1 MSTPSPQTVSTAML
15 RQELEDLIRRDLL
28 GPAGGE
34 REVITEQSVRNRY
47 LLGMLAPL
55 KTIEE
60 PVEELPDDT
69 ELADDTED
77 NAEEGK
83 AEPSTPVKRG
93 TTPSTF
99 GLSFCLEL
107 SETSFEANASWG
119 QYLREPDAEGKNVW
133 KRYPR
138 GGTKTIR
145 LSEGNLGEWAPDSE
159 SPTVVVRGRIR
170 RRDDHWSVTLFL
182 SNEQQED
189 RPREMYWVFQAQLAV
204 RGRFARRPGQGR
216 VSKLDPVARMEDR
229 TNEMLYR
236 REVEFARGHGI
247 SVERELAEGRLDQAV
262 RILTAAM
269 PRAFVKNVEQPA
281 VPGLIIDMKELA
293 GAGDEDL
300 VANLQPLSAAYKNWI
315 DELDER
321 RTKEADLANY
331 DDASEQVVE
340 RAREVLTR
348 LNDGIALLAKNA
360 DARDAFRFANR
371 AMWQQR
377 VRSVWIEERKK
388 EPRKQLAEVDVPKN
402 RSWRAFQLAFVL
414 INLPGLTS
422 IEHGDRDVKSS
433 AGADLLWFPTG
444 GGKTEAYLGLAA
456 YAMAIRRLQK
466 NLGGRDGEHGVA
478 VLMRYTLRLLTLQQF
493 QRAATLICACEQI
506 RSGDTK
512 KWGETPF
519 RLGLWV
525 GRKTTPNRT
534 SQSAE
539 VIEAL
544 RSGKRPVFGVGTPH
558 QFPACPWCGA
568 PIVPGQHIIVEQ
580 YPAGR
585 ARTFI
590 FCGDSQGSCEY
601 SRRKSPD
608 EGLPLLV
615 VDEEIYRH
623 PPSMLIATVDKFAQM
638 AWQGQVQTL
647 FGQVTG
653 YCPRHG
659 FRSPELEDTNSHQ
672 ASAKYSAI
680 ATQPHSLLRPPDLI
694 IQDELHLISGPLGSL
709 VGIYEGAVD
718 ELATWQVD
726 GKHVRPKVI
735 ASTATVRRA
744 QAQVSALFNR
754 QVRVFPPPGLE
765 AGSNFFSRELP
776 VSDAA
781 PGRLYVGACAPGRRL
796 KAALIR
802 VYVAALAAGQTLYEK
817 YGEAADPFLT
827 AVGYFSSLRELG
839 GMRRLVDDDVRSR
852 LTQVD
857 NRGLRKR
864 NLRLPTAV
872 EELTSRKS
880 ATEIPEV
887 LERMKTTF
895 PPPGQRPAKPP
906 IDVLLATN
914 MLSVG
919 VDVGRLGLMIV
930 AGQPKS
936 TSEYIQATS
945 RVGRASPGLVITVA
959 NWARPRDLSHFESF
973 CHYHATFYRQV
984 EALSVTP
991 YSIGAI
997 DRALTGVLVSAIR
1010 QAGSEYNRNDSA
1022 QQMQPAS
1029 PIVQRALAVLP
1040 VRAAEAGTN
1049 GTKLEDFVKQALQQR
1064 VDDWRE
1070 RAIRMKGGARLGYQ
1084 DSRDGVTLGLLE
1096 SPGTA
1101 AWTEF
1106 TVLNSL
1112 RDVEPEAALTF
1123 NDEGMDSVEVAP

>member
-1 MSTPSPQTVSTAML
+1 MSTAPL
-15 RQELEDLIRRDLL
+15 RQEFEDLIRRDLL

-34 REVITEQSVRNRY
+34 QETITEQSVRNRY

-55 KTIEE
+55 KMTEVDAE
-60 PVEELPDDT
+60 PFE
-69 ELADDTED
+69 ELADSSED
-77 NAEEGK
+77 NAEEGT
-83 AEPSTPVKRG
+83 AEPSTPAKRG
-93 TTPSTF
+93 VAPSTF
-99 GLSFCLEL
+99 GLSFCLDLTEIAF
-107 SETSFEANASWG
+107 ETEARWG
-119 QYLREPDAEGKNVW
+119 QYRRELDADGKSIWKRCARGSSKPIPLVEGNLRPWSPDAE
-133 KRYPR
+133 
-138 GGTKTIR
+138 
-145 LSEGNLGEWAPDSE
+145 
-159 SPTVVVRGRIR
+159 SPGVVVRGRVR
-170 RRDDHWSVTLFL
+170 KRADHWSVTLFL
-182 SNEQQED
+182 SNEQEEG
-189 RPREMYWVFQAQLAV
+189 RPRDMYWLFQAELAV
-204 RGRFARRPGQGR
+204 RGRFSRRPGQGH
-216 VSKLDPVARMEDR
+216 VSTLDAVSRLEDQ

-236 REVEFARGHGI
+236 RDVEFARGHGT
-247 SVERELAEGRLDQAV
+247 SAQWELAEGLLDQAV
-262 RILTAAM
+262 HIHTASM
-269 PRAFVKNVEQPA
+269 PRAVVRTVKQSE
-281 VPGLIIDMKELA
+281 VPGLITDMQELA
-293 GAGDEDL
+293 EAADADL
-300 VANLQPLSAAYKNWI
+300 APKLRPLVTEYAAWVAQLES
-315 DELDER
+315 R
-321 RTKEADLANY
+321 RMAEADLIDYA
-331 DDASEQVVE
+331 DASTQVVE
-340 RAREVLTR
+340 RAREVLGR
-348 LNDGIALLAKNA
+348 LQDGIALLDTDA

-377 VRSVWIEERKK
+377 VRSVWIDARKT
-388 EPRKQLAEVDVPKN
+388 EPGRQLAEVDIPKN
-402 RSWRAFQLAFVL
+402 RSWYAFQLAFIL

-422 IEHGDRDVKSS
+422 LHHPDRSTGPF

-456 YAMAIRRLQK
+456 YTMAVRRLQK
-466 NLGGRDGEHGVA
+466 NAGGRDGENGVA

-493 QRAATLICACEQI
+493 QRAATLVCACEQI
-506 RSGDTK
+506 RLGDTA

-539 VIEAL
+539 VVEAL
-544 RSGKRPVFGVGTPH
+544 RSCRRPVFGVGSPH
-558 QFPACPWCGA
+558 QFATCPWCGA
-568 PIVPGQHIIVEQ
+568 VIEPGQHIVVEH

-585 ARTFI
+585 ARTLI
-590 FCGDSQGSCEY
+590 YCGDARGHCEY
-601 SRRKSPD
+601 SRRQSPD

-615 VDEEIYRH
+615 VDEEIYRQ

-638 AWQGQVQTL
+638 AWHGPVQTL

-653 YCPRHG
+653 WCLRHG
-659 FRSPELEDTNSHQ
+659 FRSPDLEDTNSHQ
-672 ASAKYSAI
+672 ASGRFP
-680 ATQPHSLLRPPDLI
+680 ATTTRPHALLRPPDLI

-718 ELATWQVD
+718 QLATWEVD
-726 GKHVRPKVI
+726 GKKVRPKVI

-744 QAQVSALFNR
+744 AAQVSALFNR
-754 QVRVFPPPGLE
+754 QVHVFPPPGLE
-765 AGSNFFSRELP
+765 AGTNFFSSELA

-781 PGRLYVGACAPGRRL
+781 PGRLYLGVCAPGRRL
-796 KAALIR
+796 KPALIR

-817 YGEAADPFLT
+817 YGEAVDPFLT

-839 GMRRLVDDDVRSR
+839 GMRRLVDDDVRSM

-857 NRGLRKR
+857 SRGLKKR
-864 NLRLPTAV
+864 TLRLPHAV

-887 LERMKTTF
+887 LERMKCTF
-895 PPPGQRPAKPP
+895 PPLGQRAAKPP

-945 RVGRASPGLVITVA
+945 RVGRASPGMVITVA

-991 YSIGAI
+991 YSTGAM

-1010 QAGSEYNRNDSA
+1010 QAGPDYNRNDSA
-1022 QQMQPAS
+1022 QQMQPGSAV
-1029 PIVQRALAVLP
+1029 VQAALAALP
-1040 VRAAEAGTN
+1040 VRAGEAGT
-1049 GTKLEDFVKQALQQR
+1049 GGATLEDRVRAGLQER
-1064 VDDWRE
+1064 IDTWRD
-1070 RAIRMKGGARLGYQ
+1070 RAVRMKGGARLGYS
-1084 DSRDGVTLGLLE
+1084 DGRDGVTIGLLQMAG
-1096 SPGTA
+1096 SS
-1101 AWTEF
+1101 AWGEF

-1112 RDVEPEAALTF
+1112 RDVEPEAELTF
-1123 NDEGMDSVEVAP
+1123 NDSGMDSVEAAQ

>member
-1 MSTPSPQTVSTAML
+1 MSTPSPQTVSAAML

-55 KTIEE
+55 KGEDTVEE
-60 PVEELPDDT
+60 PTD

-83 AEPSTPVKRG
+83 AEPSTPVQRG

-107 SETSFEANASWG
+107 AETTFEAEARWG
-119 QYLREPDAEGKNVW
+119 QYVREPDAEGKNVW

-138 GGTKTIR
+138 GGSKSIP
-145 LSEGNLGEWAPDSE
+145 LVEGNLREWSPDAE
-159 SPTVVVRGRIR
+159 SPKVVVKGRVR

-182 SNEQQED
+182 SNEQEED
-189 RPREMYWVFQAQLAV
+189 RPRDMYWLFQAALEV

-216 VSKLDPVARMEDR
+216 VSTLDQFSRLEDR

-247 SVERELAEGRLDQAV
+247 SVEWERTEGRSDQAV
-262 RILTAAM
+262 VIRTAGM
-269 PRAFVKNVEQPA
+269 PRAVVPTVEQQN
-281 VPGLIIDMKELA
+281 VPNLVTDMKELA
-293 GAGDEDL
+293 EAADGKLAGKL
-300 VANLQPLSAAYKNWI
+300 RSLPVAYAQWI
-315 DELDER
+315 AELETR
-321 RTKEADLANY
+321 RNAEADLLDYA
-331 DDASEQVVE
+331 DASAQVVE
-340 RAREVLTR
+340 RAREVLQR
-348 LNDGIALLAKNA
+348 LEEGIALLETNA
-360 DARDAFRFANR
+360 DAREAFCFANR

-377 VRSVWIEERKK
+377 VRSVWIEARKT
-388 EPRKQLAEVDVPKN
+388 EPGKQLADADVPKN
-402 RSWRAFQLAFVL
+402 RSWRAFQLAFIL

-422 IEHGDRDVKSS
+422 VDHPDRGVSS
-433 AGADLLWFPTG
+433 YAGADLLWFPTG

-456 YAMAIRRLQK
+456 YTMAIRRLQK
-466 NLGGRDGEHGVA
+466 NLGGRDGENGVA

-506 RSGDTK
+506 RLADK
-512 KWGETPF
+512 ARWGETPF

-534 SQSAE
+534 SQSADVVE
-539 VIEAL
+539 TL
-544 RSGKRPVFGVGTPH
+544 RSGRRPVFGGSPH

-568 PIVPGQHIIVEQ
+568 AIEAGQHITVEQ

-585 ARTFI
+585 ARTVI
-590 FCGDSQGSCEY
+590 FCGDNQGQCEF

-615 VDEEIYRH
+615 VDEEMYRR

-638 AWQGQVQTL
+638 AWQGPVQTL

-659 FRSPELEDTNSHQ
+659 FRSPDLEDTNSHQ
-672 ASAKYSAI
+672 ASGRFPPV
-680 ATQPHSLLRPPDLI
+680 ATQPHALLRPPDLI

-718 ELATWQVD
+718 RLATWEVN
-726 GKHVRPKVI
+726 GTHVRPKVI

-765 AGSNFFSRELP
+765 AGANFFSRELP
-776 VSDAA
+776 VSDQA
-781 PGRLYVGACAPGRRL
+781 PGRMYVGACAPGRRL

-857 NRGLRKR
+857 ARGLKKR
-864 NLRLPTAV
+864 NLRLPMAV

-887 LERMKTTF
+887 LERMKCAF
-895 PPPGQRPAKPP
+895 PPLGQKVSKPP

-945 RVGRASPGLVITVA
+945 RVGRASPGLVVTVA

-1010 QAGSEYNRNDSA
+1010 QAGADYNRNESA
-1022 QQMQPAS
+1022 QQMQPAN
-1029 PIVQRALAVLP
+1029 PIVQGALAALP
-1040 VRAAEAGTN
+1040 VRAAEAGTD
-1049 GTKLEDFVKQALQQR
+1049 GAELEDFVRGALQQR
-1064 VDDWRE
+1064 IDDWRNVAV
-1070 RAIRMKGGARLGYQ
+1070 RLTGGARLGYTA
-1084 DSRDGVTLGLLE
+1084 SRDGVTRGLLE
-1096 SPGTA
+1096 MPGTK

-1112 RDVEPEAALTF
+1112 RDVEAEASLTF
-1123 NDEGMDSVEVAP
+1123 NDDGMDSVEVAP

>member
-1 MSTPSPQTVSTAML
+1 MSTAPI
-15 RQELEDLIRRDLL
+15 RHEFEDLIRRDLL

-34 REVITEQSVRNRY
+34 HEIVTEQSIRNRY

-55 KTIEE
+55 KVTEE
-60 PVEELPDDT
+60 EEA
-69 ELADDTED
+69 ELADDSED
-77 NAEEGK
+77 NPEEGT

-99 GLSFCLEL
+99 GLSFCLDMA
-107 SETSFEANASWG
+107 ETEFEAEARWG
-119 QYLREPDAEGKNVW
+119 QYLREPDAEGKTVW

-138 GGTKTIR
+138 GGTRTVPLR
-145 LSEGNLGEWAPDSE
+145 EGNLHGWAPDRE
-159 SPTVVVRGRIR
+159 SPNVSVRGRVR
-170 RRDDHWSVTLFL
+170 RRTNHWSVTLFL
-182 SNEQQED
+182 SNEQEED
-189 RPREMYWVFQAQLAV
+189 RPRDMYWLFQAELEV
-204 RGRFARRPGQGR
+204 RGKFTRRSGQGH
-216 VSKLDPVARMEDR
+216 VSTLDAVSRLEDR

-236 REVEFARGHGI
+236 RDVEFARGHGT
-247 SVERELAEGRLDQAV
+247 SVECESAEGRWDHAV
-262 RILTAAM
+262 VIRTAAM
-269 PRAFVKNVEQPA
+269 PRAVVRTVEQRE
-281 VPGLIIDMKELA
+281 VSKLVTDMKELA
-293 GAGDEDL
+293 EVGNGD
-300 VANLQPLSAAYKNWI
+300 LSAKLRPLTKEYAEWI
-315 DELDER
+315 AELDVR
-321 RTKEADLANY
+321 RATDADLLDYA
-331 DDASEQVVE
+331 DASEKAVE
-340 RAREVLTR
+340 RAREVLHR
-348 LNDGIALLAKNA
+348 LEEGIALLETNTNA
-360 DARDAFRFANR
+360 REAFRFANS
-371 AMWQQR
+371 AMWRQR
-377 VRSVWIEERKK
+377 VRSVWIEARKT
-388 EPRKQLAEVDVPKN
+388 EPARQLADVDIPKN

-414 INLPGLTS
+414 INLPGLTTLD
-422 IEHGDRDVKSS
+422 HADRGTGSS

-456 YAMAIRRLQK
+456 YTLAIRRLQK
-466 NLGGRDGEHGVA
+466 NAGGRDGENGVA

-493 QRAATLICACEQI
+493 QRAATLMCACEQI
-506 RSGDTK
+506 RLGDISQ
-512 KWGETPF
+512 WGETPF

-539 VIEAL
+539 VVEAL
-544 RSGKRPVFGVGTPH
+544 RSGRRPVFGVGSPH
-558 QFPACPWCGA
+558 QFQACPWCGA
-568 PIVPGQHIIVEQ
+568 AINPGQHITVEH

-585 ARTFI
+585 ARTLI
-590 FCGDSQGSCEY
+590 YCGDSLGQCEY

-608 EGLPLLV
+608 EGLPLVV
-615 VDEEIYRH
+615 VDEEIYRR

-638 AWQGQVQTL
+638 AWQGAVQTL
-647 FGQVTG
+647 FGQVAG

-672 ASAKYSAI
+672 AAGKLPAVQ
-680 ATQPHSLLRPPDLI
+680 TLPHALLRPPDLI

-718 ELATWQVD
+718 QLSTWEVD
-726 GKHVRPKVI
+726 GKKIRPKVI

-744 QAQVSALFNR
+744 QAQVKALFNR

-765 AGSNFFSRELP
+765 AGANFFSSELP

-781 PGRLYVGACAPGRRL
+781 PGRLYMGACAPGRRL

-817 YGEAADPFLT
+817 YGDDADGFMT

-852 LTQVD
+852 LTQV
-857 NRGLRKR
+857 NARGLKKR
-864 NLRLPTAV
+864 NLRLPQAV

-887 LERMKTTF
+887 LERMKCRF
-895 PPPGQRPAKPP
+895 PPLGQTAPKPP

-930 AGQPKS
+930 AGQPKA

-945 RVGRASPGLVITVA
+945 RVGRATPGLVITVA

-991 YSIGAI
+991 YSTGAM

-1010 QAGSEYNRNDSA
+1010 QGGTDYNRNDSA
-1022 QQMQPAS
+1022 QLMQPANLM
-1029 PIVQRALAVLP
+1029 VQAALAALP
-1040 VRAAEAGTN
+1040 VRAAEAGA
-1049 GTKLEDFVKQALQQR
+1049 GGAALQGFVQAALQQR
-1064 VDDWRE
+1064 IDQWHD
-1070 RAIRMKGGARLGYQ
+1070 RAVRMKGGARLGYN
-1084 DSRDGVTLGLLE
+1084 DGRDGVTVGLLE
-1096 SPGTA
+1096 MPAAG
-1101 AWTEF
+1101 AWTDF

-1112 RDVEPEAALTF
+1112 RDVEPEAALMF
-1123 NDEGMDSVEVAP
+1123 NDSGMDDGEAGQ

>member
-1 MSTPSPQTVSTAML
+1 MSTAPL

-34 REVITEQSVRNRY
+34 QETVTEQSIRNRY

-55 KTIEE
+55 KVSEEEE
-60 PVEELPDDT
+60 P

-77 NAEEGK
+77 NPEEGK
-83 AEPSTPVKRG
+83 AEPSTPAKRG
-93 TTPSTF
+93 ATPSTF
-99 GLSFCLEL
+99 GLSFCLDL
-107 SETSFEANASWG
+107 AEAEFTVEAHWG

-138 GGTKTIR
+138 GGSRNIPLR
-145 LSEGNLGEWAPDSE
+145 EGNVPSWSPDAE
-159 SPTVVVRGRIR
+159 SPHVVVRGRVR
-170 RRDDHWSVTLFL
+170 RRTDHWSVTLFL
-182 SNEQQED
+182 SNEQEEG
-189 RPREMYWVFQAQLAV
+189 RPRDMYWLFQAELAV
-204 RGRFARRPGQGR
+204 RGRFTRRPGQGH
-216 VSKLDPVARMEDR
+216 VSTLDQFSRIEDR

-236 REVEFARGHGI
+236 RDVEFARGHGI
-247 SVERELAEGRLDQAV
+247 SVEWELGESRWDHAV
-262 RILTAAM
+262 MIRTAAM
-269 PRAFVKNVEQPA
+269 PRAVVRTVEQQEIPNL
-281 VPGLIIDMKELA
+281 VTDMKELA
-293 GAGDEDL
+293 DATDGDL
-300 VANLQPLSAAYKNWI
+300 AAKLRPLTDAYSRWI
-315 DELDER
+315 GELDAR
-321 RTKEADLANY
+321 RTTETDLLDYA
-331 DDASEQVVE
+331 DASVQVVD

-348 LNDGIALLAKNA
+348 LGEGITLLETNA
-360 DARDAFRFANR
+360 QARDAFRFANR

-377 VRSVWIEERKK
+377 VRSVWIDARKT
-388 EPRKQLAEVDVPKN
+388 EPDKQLAEVDIPKD
-402 RSWRAFQLAFVL
+402 RSWRAFQLAFIL

-422 IEHGDRDVKSS
+422 LDHPDRGVGPF

-466 NLGGRDGEHGVA
+466 DLGGRDGENGVA

-493 QRAATLICACEQI
+493 QRAATLMCACEQI
-506 RSGDTK
+506 RLGDTTR
-512 KWGETPF
+512 WGEAPF

-539 VIEAL
+539 VVEAL
-544 RSGKRPVFGVGTPH
+544 RSGKRPVFGVGSPH
-558 QFPACPWCGA
+558 QFQACPWCGA
-568 PIVPGQHIIVEQ
+568 AIDPGQHITVEH
-580 YPAGR
+580 YPGGR
-585 ARTFI
+585 ARTLI
-590 FCGDSQGSCEY
+590 YCGDSLGQCEY

-615 VDEEIYRH
+615 VDEEIYRR

-638 AWQGQVQTL
+638 AWQGPVQTL

-653 YCPRHG
+653 WCPRHG

-672 ASAKYSAI
+672 AAGRFPAVASR
-680 ATQPHSLLRPPDLI
+680 PHALLRPPDLI

-718 ELATWQVD
+718 RLATWEVD
-726 GKHVRPKVI
+726 GKKVRPKVI

-765 AGSNFFSRELP
+765 AGANFFSRELP

-817 YGEAADPFLT
+817 YGEAADTFLT
-827 AVGYFSSLRELG
+827 VVGYFSSLRELG

-857 NRGLRKR
+857 ARGLRKR
-864 NLRLPTAV
+864 NLRLPHAV

-887 LERMKTTF
+887 LERMKCTF
-895 PPPGQRPAKPP
+895 PPPGQKAARPP

-919 VDVGRLGLMIV
+919 VDVGRLGLMVV
-930 AGQPKS
+930 AGQPKA

-973 CHYHATFYRQV
+973 SHYHATFYRQV

-991 YSIGAI
+991 YSTGAL

-1010 QAGSEYNRNDSA
+1010 QAGADYNRNDSA
-1022 QQMQPAS
+1022 HQMQPTHLV
-1029 PIVQRALAVLP
+1029 VQGALAELP
-1040 VRAAEAGTN
+1040 VRAAEAGT
-1049 GTKLEDFVKQALQQR
+1049 GGAALQDFVQAALQQR
-1064 VDDWRE
+1064 IDLWRD
-1070 RAIRMKGGARLGYQ
+1070 RALRMKGGARLGYT
-1084 DSRDGVTLGLLE
+1084 DGRDGVTVGLLE
-1096 SPGTA
+1096 MPGTA

-1123 NDEGMDSVEVAP
+1123 DDSGMDSVEVGQ